1 MKILHTSDWHLGK
14 ELMNVSFFEDMK
26 RFFDWLI
33 ETIQQHEVDVLLM
46 SGDLFDQVNPSQQAL
61 RQYYDFLKKMIPL
74 NCRIILTGG
83 NHDSP
88 AVLNAPRELL
98 NALDVVVVGGA
109 PKELDNLFVPIN
121 KNNQQL
127 IVAAVPYLRDKDI
140 RQSIPGESYHDKVEM
155 TKRGLQA
162 YFENVNAHYN
172 AHYKDIPYIVMAHVY
187 AQGAHI
193 SESERDIQVGNL
205 AGVEAGIFG
214 KEPHYVALGHIHKPQ
229 QVQFPHIRY
238 SGSPI
243 PLSFSEKEDQK
254 QVVLLEWKEG
264 GFEQQV
270 LHIPLFRR
278 LVAFEGT
285 FEEVKDQVE
294 KYQSTSPLEDLCEL
308 RIREQFHSQ
317 STLNALET
325 LMSEPEKAGFRLLKA
340 SVVFENDRG
349 TLSSTL
355 NESQEIEHLKPEEIF
370 EKRLDLEANLE
381 NREELVMAFK
391 ELMQSLNET
400 SETH

>member
-14 ELMNVSFFEDMK
+14 ELMNVSFHEDMS

-46 SGDLFDQVNPSQQAL
+46 SGDLFDQANPSQQAL

-109 PKELDNLFVPIN
+109 PKELDSLFVPVK
-121 KNNQQL
+121 KNNQEL
-127 IVAAVPYLRDKDI
+127 VVAAVPYLRDKDI

-155 TKRGLQA
+155 TKLGLQA
-162 YFENVNAHYN
+162 YFGQVNAHYT
-172 AHYKDIPYIVMAHVY
+172 AHYMGVPFILMAHLY
-187 AQGAHI
+187 AQGAHV
-193 SESERDIQVGNL
+193 SESEREIQVGNL
-205 AGVEAGIFG
+205 AGVEASTFG

-243 PLSFSEKEDQK
+243 PLSFSEKEDRK

-264 GFEQQV
+264 QFEQKV
-270 LHIPLFRR
+270 LHMPVFRR
-278 LVAFEGT
+278 LLAFEGT
-285 FEEVKDQVE
+285 FEEVKAQVE
-294 KYQSTSPLEDLCEL
+294 HYESKTALEDLCEL

-317 STLNALET
+317 STLDALEAF
-325 LMSEPEKAGFRLLKA
+325 MSEPEKDGFRLLKA
-340 SVVFENDRG
+340 SAVFENDRG
-349 TLSSTL
+349 NLSSTL
-355 NESQEIEHLKPEEIF
+355 NDSQEIEHLSPEEIF
-370 EKRLDLEANLE
+370 EKRLDVEANLE
-381 NREELVMAFK
+381 NREELVLAFK
-391 ELMQSLNET
+391 ELMQALNET
-400 SETH
+400 SEYR